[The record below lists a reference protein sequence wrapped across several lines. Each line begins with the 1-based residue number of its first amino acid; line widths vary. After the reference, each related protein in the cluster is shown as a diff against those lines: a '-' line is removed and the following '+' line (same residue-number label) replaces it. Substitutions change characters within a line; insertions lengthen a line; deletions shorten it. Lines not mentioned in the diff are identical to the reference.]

1 MNELIDV
8 FVTLAHERTDQRGRV
23 IMPRLVF
30 EEPKGGPAKTESAKH
45 RREAKRD
52 NVVVVLKAATFALVI
67 ALVGAG
73 ILLATA
79 GDEAEP
85 QAKAPAVPE
94 IEASKPPATTTT
106 PPAAI
111 IAPEVR
117 TQTAVITP
125 TAVPTTTTT
134 RPAPPPGNTRPPE
147 REDRFAVVGQPCDT
161 PGAYAFTERYEP
173 VMCVERRGGK
183 AVWRP
188 VFG

>member
-1 MNELIDV
+1 M
-8 FVTLAHERTDQRGRV
+8 

-30 EEPKGGPAKTESAKH
+30 EEPKGGPAKTESARH
-45 RREAKRD
+45 RRETKRD

-73 ILLATA
+73 ILLATS
-79 GDEAEP
+79 GGEAE
-85 QAKAPAVPE
+85 QGAEAPAVPE
-94 IEASKPPATTTT
+94 IEDSNAPTTTTTT
-106 PPAAI
+106 PLAEI
-111 IAPEVR
+111 VAPEVR

-125 TAVPTTTTT
+125 TAVPTTTQPKPPPGTT
-134 RPAPPPGNTRPPE
+134 RPPR

-173 VMCVERRGGK
+173 VVCAQRPNGK

>member
-1 MNELIDV
+1 MNGLIDV
-8 FVTLAHERTDQRGRV
+8 FVTLANERTDQRGRV

-30 EEPKGGPAKTESAKH
+30 EEPKGGPATESAKH
-45 RREAKRD
+45 RRD

-79 GDEAEP
+79 GDDSELPE
-85 QAKAPAVPE
+85 AKAPAVPE
-94 IEASKPPATTTT
+94 IEASNPPATTTT

-111 IAPEVR
+111 VAPEVR

-134 RPAPPPGNTRPPE
+134 RPAPPPGNTPPPE
-147 REDRFAVVGQPCDT
+147 REERFAVVGQSCDT
-161 PGAYAFTERYEP
+161 PGAYGFTERYEP

-183 AVWRP
+183 GVWRL

>member
-1 MNELIDV
+1 
-8 FVTLAHERTDQRGRV
+8 
-23 IMPRLVF
+23 MPRLVF

-45 RREAKRD
+45 RRETRRD

-79 GDEAEP
+79 GGEPEQEAD
-85 QAKAPAVPE
+85 APAVPE
-94 IEASKPPATTTT
+94 ISASNPPVTTTT

-111 IAPEVR
+111 VAPEVR
-117 TQTAVITP
+117 SHTAVITP
-125 TAVPTTTTT
+125 TAVPTTTQPT
-134 RPAPPPGNTRPPE
+134 PPPGNTRPPG
-147 REDRFAVVGQPCDT
+147 REDRFAVVGRPCDT
-161 PGAYAFTERYEP
+161 PGVYSFTERYEP
-173 VMCVERRGGK
+173 VICAERPNGK